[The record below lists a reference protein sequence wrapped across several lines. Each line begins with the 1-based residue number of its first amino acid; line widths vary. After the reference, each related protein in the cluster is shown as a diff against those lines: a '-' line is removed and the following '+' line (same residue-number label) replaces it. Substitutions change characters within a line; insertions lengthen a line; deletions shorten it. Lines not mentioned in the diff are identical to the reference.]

1 MIYSHSVSRAR
12 NEQEERRAIERI
24 RRERAQRELDA
35 ALRKNLL
42 DRDPG
47 LSGVLSRTIITVVR

>member
-1 MIYSHSVSRAR
+1 MMYSHSVSHAR

-24 RRERAQRELDA
+24 RRERARRELDA

-47 LSGVLSRTIITVVR
+47 LAGVLSRTIITVVR

>member
-1 MIYSHSVSRAR
+1 MMYSHSVSHAR

-47 LSGVLSRTIITVVR
+47 LAGVLSRTIITVVR